1 MANPRHGTI
10 VLASPSCPGCEPPE
24 EEGRF
29 LGLSPRGSSDRDWGS
44 AREDGRGV
52 RRARGRG
59 LPTPVGMDGRRPCV
73 SLVSPRGEGGRGPEE
88 EEPFERRERA
98 IAVNR
103 IIVQLL

>member
-59 LPTPVGMDGRRPCV
+59 LRRRWGWTDDDRVYP
-73 SLVSPRGEGGRGPEE
+73 SYLLVAREGGVQRKRD
-88 EEPFERRERA
+88 PFERRERA

>member
-59 LPTPVGMDGRRPCV
+59 LPPVGMDGRQPCV

-88 EEPFERRERA
+88 EEPLRKEGEGDRG
-98 IAVNR
+98 
-103 IIVQLL
+103 